1 MAPPVKDIGIERQD
15 FGQLNLSLTILSIDI
30 NADCTV
36 SLVVQMFVLFIAQ
49 GIVQLSKVA
58 DLISLS
64 NLSYQQPL
72 S

>member
-1 MAPPVKDIGIERQD
+1 MAPPVREIGIERQD
-15 FGQLNLSLTILSIDI
+15 FGQLNLSLTILSSDI

-36 SLVVQMFVLFIAQ
+36 SLFVQMFVLFIAQ
-49 GIVQLSKVA
+49 GIVQLSKVV

>member
-1 MAPPVKDIGIERQD
+1 MAPPVREIGIERQD
-15 FGQLNLSLTILSIDI
+15 FGQLNLSLTILSSDI
-30 NADCTV
+30 NADCTD

-49 GIVQLSKVA
+49 GIVQFSRVA

>member
-15 FGQLNLSLTILSIDI
+15 FGQLNLSLTILSSDI

>member
-1 MAPPVKDIGIERQD
+1 MAPPVREIGIERQD
-15 FGQLNLSLTILSIDI
+15 FGQLNLSLTILSSDI